1 MRDTKDMHGR
11 GGANRVRN
19 TVDMTRKGGAVQ
31 ACVEF
36 CGQTRMNTVHRN
48 IIQPFSLSLLF
59 YSFG

>member
-1 MRDTKDMHGR
+1 MCSSDLGEKHQRHGRGGVNSVRDTKDMHGR

-36 CGQTRMNTVHRN
+36 CEQT
-48 IIQPFSLSLLF
+48 
-59 YSFG
+59 

>member
-36 CGQTRMNTVHRN
+36 CEQT
-48 IIQPFSLSLLF
+48 
-59 YSFG
+59 